1 MAVDTLLVKVA
12 RVIDTVSKSDTGVTS
27 SMVNHI
33 DTGDASDTGD
43 INVISDNGNI
53 L

>member
-1 MAVDTLLVKVA
+1 MAVVTLLVKVA

-33 DTGDASDTGD
+33 DTSDASDTGD
-43 INVISDNGNI
+43 INVTSDNGDI